1 MYENRNYLIFAVTEI
16 DKIDFSQVCETS
28 PETLRRSTDGT
39 KSFIKWDEGVYDP
52 TPYQITNAETNEIET
67 ITPQPPGPPSFVAD
81 LETAEGP
88 YSHSE
93 ILEILSGEE
102 WTKPMEEIV

>member
-1 MYENRNYLIFAVTEI
+1 MYENRNYLIFSVTEI
-16 DKIDFSQVCETS
+16 DKIDFSKVCETS
-28 PETLRRSTDGT
+28 SETLRFSVSGD
-39 KSFIKWDEGVYDP
+39 KSFVKWDGEAP
-52 TPYQITNAETNEIET
+52 I
-67 ITPQPPGPPSFVAD
+67 FVAE

-102 WTKPMEEIV
+102 WTKPMEEI